1 MLLERIMIL
10 HVLYIYTN
18 KLIQTLVK
26 MNGNVYSKYF
36 DLTLKLITIS
46 TFTPKYF
53 TQIDME
59 KKKDTKLDHNIKTKA
74 RVLK

>member
-1 MLLERIMIL
+1 MQNIVYLFEVNNVTGKNYDLNL

-36 DLTLKLITIS
+36 DLTLKLTTIS
-46 TFTPKYF
+46 TFHT
-53 TQIDME
+53 
-59 KKKDTKLDHNIKTKA
+59 
-74 RVLK
+74 

>member
-1 MLLERIMIL
+1 MIL

-18 KLIQTLVK
+18 KVIQTLVK

-36 DLTLKLITIS
+36 YLTLKLITIS

>member
-1 MLLERIMIL
+1 
-10 HVLYIYTN
+10 
-18 KLIQTLVK
+18 

-36 DLTLKLITIS
+36 DFTLKLITIS

-74 RVLK
+74 GVLK

>member
-26 MNGNVYSKYF
+26 MNGNVYSNYF

>member
-26 MNGNVYSKYF
+26 MNENVYSKYF
-36 DLTLKLITIS
+36 DLTLKLITTS

>member
-1 MLLERIMIL
+1 MIL

-18 KLIQTLVK
+18 KVIQTLVK

-36 DLTLKLITIS
+36 YLTLKLITIS

-74 RVLK
+74 MVLK